1 MNETN
6 SINDLLDSSE
16 FKQQF
21 RDNLVE
27 EARQT
32 NTALHYID
40 AEGRYVE
47 EWPAT
52 GALYEVQY
60 DKVTDKT
67 IRIKTLRQP
76 EPVLS

>member
-1 MNETN
+1 MNESDT
-6 SINDLLDSSE
+6 IRAALDSPE
-16 FKQQF
+16 FKQRF
-21 RDNLVE
+21 RDHLVE

-47 EWPAT
+47 ECPAT
-52 GALYEVQY
+52 GALYEVRY
-60 DKVTDKT
+60 DKETDQS
-67 IRIKTLRQP
+67 IRIRTLRHP

>member
-1 MNETN
+1 M
-6 SINDLLDSSE
+6 NDLLDSPE
-16 FKQQF
+16 FRQQF
-21 RDNLVE
+21 RNTLVE

-32 NTALHYID
+32 NTALHYVD

-52 GALYEVQY
+52 GALYEVRY
-60 DKVTDKT
+60 DQQTDTT
-67 IRIKTLRQP
+67 IRVRTFRQP